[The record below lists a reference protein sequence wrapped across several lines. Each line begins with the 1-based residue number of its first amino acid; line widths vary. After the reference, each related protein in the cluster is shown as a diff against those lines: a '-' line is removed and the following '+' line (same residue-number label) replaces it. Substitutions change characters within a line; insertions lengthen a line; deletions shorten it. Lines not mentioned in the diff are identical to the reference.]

1 MVPAFNALDTI
12 VASQETRHSIVL
24 IMIVFV
30 MTVEE
35 VQLVYYKPALVLH
48 SQKHRTQLPSNGT
61 LWIHD
66 LLPLLVINLIYPE

>member
-35 VQLVYYKPALVLH
+35 VRLVYYKPALVLQ

-61 LWIHD
+61 SWLNAI
-66 LLPLLVINLIYPE
+66 LTV